1 MTKDKVFAI
10 LFVSPFLMVL
20 GLIIDAKVDFYLIT
34 QTISIYDYEVVL
46 LLLLLAPFIYSLPS
60 TSQTALMLAR
70 KAYWFV
76 FIAFV
81 MLIMLGI
88 LIMFATSQ
96 V

>member
-1 MTKDKVFAI
+1 LTGVCFI
-10 LFVSPFLMVL
+10 SPVQIC
-20 GLIIDAKVDFYLIT
+20 GATSEAKIDFYPIT
-34 QTISIYDYEVVL
+34 QTITPYDYEVVA

-60 TSQTALMLAR
+60 TSNTTLMLAR

-76 FIAFV
+76 FIAFF